1 MSKSNARKFIVF
13 ILLISICVG
22 LCACSFPQPKP
33 KDGIWYCEELR
44 LEIDFFVYNQQQT
57 ADCAKLHNPDGTTRN
72 MGCHFLYGGGVNI
85 GYRVGSLDPDYTYLA
100 GDYRYKKETWFREE
114 SFTITAY
121 EDGRT
126 YIFERIDN

>member
-1 MSKSNARKFIVF
+1 MAKCNARKVIVF
-13 ILLISICVG
+13 VLLIAISASLCSCSI
-22 LCACSFPQPKP
+22 PQPKP
-33 KDGIWYCEELR
+33 EEGIWYCEELR

-114 SFTITAY
+114 SFTIT
-121 EDGRT
+121 T
-126 YIFERIDN
+126 YKDDHTYVFERIDD